1 MNHNIQRLSILTS
14 IVMFSVLLLATQ
26 QLSEAA
32 NAEEI
37 QTSPVDSVGD
47 IHVRSTFD
55 INGYPYVVDNFK
67 VFDQKLGFNAPS
79 ESKTPKPTV
88 EIWGAPDYTHMML
101 YEVADVTHYKGQS
114 LITATDV
121 EFDVLFEIYQGD
133 MVFRT
138 FEYHDCMITNYVFT
152 TLHDGEETFSGLTQ
166 FVYAD
171 VFQLECGGYFPGSPL
186 QGEIPEKADNESSAD
201 WQLQQR
207 STWTEEFR

>member
-47 IHVRSTFD
+47 IHVRSTFH

-114 LITATDV
+114 VITATDV

-152 TLHDGEETFSGLTQ
+152 TYMMARRHFLD
-166 FVYAD
+166 
-171 VFQLECGGYFPGSPL
+171 
-186 QGEIPEKADNESSAD
+186 
-201 WQLQQR
+201 
-207 STWTEEFR
+207 